1 MYYGFMNPKM
11 LARKLLPKRG
21 IRLAEEAY
29 RKGRVYTL
37 QALHGFPA
45 RNLRVIMVTGTNGKT
60 TTTML
65 INAMLKS
72 AGYKTSMFTTAV
84 IEIAGKAEPNLTHRT
99 VVLTGKLIQL
109 LTKAR
114 AAHVDFV
121 VLEVTSMALD
131 QHKVLGIPVEVA
143 VMTNLTQDHLDYH
156 GTMERYAAAKARL
169 FNGYMKPQKTVLNHD
184 DDWYDYFRSQSFVE
198 PVSYGEN
205 AASTIRIERVHI
217 DARGSDWVLNEAG
230 NRLKLHSQLTGSFNV
245 YNATAAACVGRAV
258 GLSSAQIQKG
268 IESLAAVPGRMEL
281 IDAGQPY
288 TVLVDYA
295 VTPDAL
301 QNVLQT
307 ARGITNG
314 GRVLVVFGA
323 TGDRDTSKR
332 PIMGEVAAK
341 YADFTVLT
349 DDETYT
355 EDPAAIRTAVRGGL
369 VAAHG
374 SFVEIGDRKKAIE
387 TAFNEAKPHDVVILT
402 GIGHQDSRNMGGKLI
417 PWDEREIA
425 RQLLEHRS

>member
-1 MYYGFMNPKM
+1 M
-11 LARKLLPKRG
+11 
-21 IRLAEEAY
+21 AEEAY
-29 RKGRVYTL
+29 RKGRVYSL

-45 RNLRVIMVTGTNGKT
+45 RNMRVIMVTGTNGKT

-72 AGYKTSMFTTAV
+72 AGYKTAMFTTAV
-84 IEIAGKAEPNLTHRT
+84 IEIAGKAEPNRSHRT

-169 FNGYMKPQKTVLNHD
+169 FNRYMKPQKVVLNHD
-184 DDWYDYFRSQSFVE
+184 DGWYDYFREQSWVE
-198 PVSYGEN
+198 PLTYGEH
-205 AASTIRIERVHI
+205 AESTHRIEQVHSN
-217 DARGSDWVLNEAG
+217 AKGSGWVVHEAG
-230 NRLKLHSQLTGSFNV
+230 KRLNLHTKLTGGFNV

-258 GLSSAQIQKG
+258 GLSSEQIQKG
-268 IESLAAVPGRMEL
+268 IDTLAFVPGRMEL
-281 IDAGQPY
+281 IDAGQAF

-301 QNVLQT
+301 QNVLRS
-307 ARGITNG
+307 ARGITKG
-314 GRVLVVFGA
+314 GKVIVVFGA

-332 PIMGEVAAK
+332 PLMGEVAAK

-355 EDPAAIRTAVRGGL
+355 EDPAAIRAAVRDGL
-369 VAAHG
+369 VASHG
-374 SFVEIGDRKKAIE
+374 NFVEIDDRKKAIE
-387 TAFNEAKPHDVVILT
+387 AAFNQAKAKDVVILT
-402 GIGHQDSRNMGGKLI
+402 GIGHQDSRNMGGKLV

-425 RQLLEHRS
+425 RRILENRSYSSL